1 MGIGDQMSNKIEGK
15 VRSSS
20 FELQSID
27 EKPEASLIERPGS
40 GHRIKQ
46 TSEKQNFERIWKANR
61 WLIFLRVYIDQI

>member
-46 TSEKQNFERIWKANR
+46 TSEKQNFE
-61 WLIFLRVYIDQI
+61 QI